1 MPLLDHFRPP
11 IKNRLPWESLHSGW
25 IAGLAERLNALMPP
39 DFVALDRMR
48 IDGGLEIDIGAVE
61 EHEAESSPGVNGTI
75 GGSNTVATLPAIYTP
90 PPATGTAPFNF
101 PDIVEVRVYRDRDE
115 RKLVG
120 AIELVSPGNKDRTEK
135 REAFVAKC
143 LDYLNAGASL
153 VIVDV
158 VTERHAILHNDI
170 VRLLPVQSTVVLPEE
185 SHLYAAAY
193 RPVIRENRAE
203 IDIWVNS
210 FAVGDPLPTM
220 PLRLIA
226 DYFVPVELEAT
237 YMEACRRRR
246 LIP

>member
-1 MPLLDHFRPP
+1 MPLFDHFRPP

-25 IAGLAERLNALMPP
+25 IAGLAERLNTLMPP
-39 DFVALDRMR
+39 EFVALDRMR

-61 EHEAESSPGVNGTI
+61 EPESDSSPGLNGAVR
-75 GGSNTVATLPAIYTP
+75 GSNDVATLPSIYKP
-90 PPATGTAPFNF
+90 PPAIGTTSFQF
-101 PDIVEVRVYRDRDE
+101 PDIVEVRVFRDRDE

-120 AIELVSPGNKDRTEK
+120 AIELVSPGNKDRMEK

-143 LDYLNAGASL
+143 LDYLNAGASV

-158 VTERHAILHNDI
+158 ITERHAILHNEI
-170 VRLLPVQSTVVLPEE
+170 VRLLAAPTNVILPED

-193 RPVIRENRAE
+193 RPVIRANRAE
-203 IDIWVNS
+203 IDIWVNA
-210 FAVGDPLPTM
+210 FAVGDHLPTM

-237 YMEACRRRR
+237 YTEACRRRR